1 MTLHQIRKFSS
12 VILIQV
18 KLVQQEILQKINY
31 YRLGKYTVGVNYA
44 IQMDVCIVHIHLGK
58 IVHSCIINLQ
68 IAYKFNELRSQIF
81 FFKEQHTTIKAFH
94 ILSQS
99 VLIVSFKIFLHRD
112 WVLDVHQIIQHAV
125 HALHLH
131 VHVYTMYTCLVYIDT
146 KNKWLQASMELLQ
159 IIWVS

>member
-31 YRLGKYTVGVNYA
+31 YRLGKYTLGVNYA

-58 IVHSCIINLQ
+58 IVHACIINLQ

-125 HALHLH
+125 HALH
-131 VHVYTMYTCLVYIDT
+131 VHVYTMYTCMVYIDT